1 MPLSYQ
7 ELTEH
12 TPCLMPSILG
22 AATFVGM
29 TFPTAIGTAFP
40 ESSKVITSPQI
51 KPSGRRIF
59 RQHLKGNHFGSQQ
72 RVPHK
77 AEEDC

>member
-7 ELTEH
+7 ELTD
-12 TPCLMPSILG
+12 TLLDASILG

-51 KPSGRRIF
+51 KPSG
-59 RQHLKGNHFGSQQ
+59 GGSSASTSKQ
-72 RVPHK
+72 PFWL
-77 AEEDC
+77 ATASAS